1 VSLRDLYLSF
11 KRGFPLIVLVA
22 LVAGAAAFLY
32 ATLQPDK
39 YEAQATVLVTA
50 TPERQSDGAGSSII
64 QRTNV
69 NYATYESIAF
79 SRRVLEATAREA
91 DYDSTATGSL
101 KNILELESLVSR
113 SEGSSQLI
121 VGHTARLG
129 DAADSALLANIWTEQ
144 TISAVNAAMRSIL
157 DPIVENNAL
166 NVAELE
172 VDLQIAEEE
181 WQAFQDR
188 NETELLEAE
197 LSSFTS
203 RNAQASERLDSL
215 ARDIQASL
223 AQQEAVS
230 EALAALTDDDGTDL
244 DADSDAV
251 TALLESREL
260 LNPDA

>member
-1 VSLRDLYLSF
+1 MNDYSDEVSLRDLYLIF

-91 DYDSTATGSL
+91 SSIEIEDYDTL
-101 KNILELESLVSR
+101 EEMLELESLVSR

-129 DAADSALLANIWTEQ
+129 DAAD
-144 TISAVNAAMRSIL
+144 
-157 DPIVENNAL
+157 
-166 NVAELE
+166 
-172 VDLQIAEEE
+172 
-181 WQAFQDR
+181 
-188 NETELLEAE
+188 
-197 LSSFTS
+197 
-203 RNAQASERLDSL
+203 
-215 ARDIQASL
+215 
-223 AQQEAVS
+223 
-230 EALAALTDDDGTDL
+230 
-244 DADSDAV
+244 
-251 TALLESREL
+251 
-260 LNPDA
+260 